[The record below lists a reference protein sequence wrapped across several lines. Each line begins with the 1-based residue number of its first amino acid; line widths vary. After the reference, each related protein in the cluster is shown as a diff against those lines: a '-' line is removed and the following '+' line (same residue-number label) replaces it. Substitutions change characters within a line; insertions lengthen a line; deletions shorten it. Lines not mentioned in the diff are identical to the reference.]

1 MMYINNGRVI
11 FIIQRIGFPIQKN
24 AAFSAVNI
32 MDWAKWFEER
42 ANKYDTD
49 YQRVAYTSEKSMISR
64 FKICLSTIKIKEN
77 MNILDIGSGTG
88 NFLESVEKEFSNVNV
103 IGIDIAI
110 NMLII
115 SRQKD
120 TNADF
125 IKADVLKL
133 PLKDGSMDCITCME
147 VLSNF
152 NGSEEMALR
161 EIVRVLAPN
170 GQVFLTAIDKNY
182 SGNHIYEES
191 PDDEA
196 RLNQKLYVPEELGDV
211 LRSMD
216 IKNVRISSF
225 SSVEG
230 IPVPL
235 HQWDKFFIYGI
246 K

>member
-1 MMYINNGRVI
+1 
-11 FIIQRIGFPIQKN
+11 
-24 AAFSAVNI
+24 

-42 ANKYDTD
+42 ANKFDAD
-49 YQRVAYTSEKSMISR
+49 YQRVAYTSEASMISR
-64 FKICLSTIKIKEN
+64 FKICLSTIKIKDN

-88 NFLESVEKEFSNVNV
+88 NFLEFVEKEFGNVNI

-110 NMLII
+110 NMLNI

-125 IKADVLKL
+125 IKGDVLKL
-133 PLKDGSMDCITCME
+133 PFKNGSMDCITCLE

-152 NGSEEMALR
+152 DGSEEMALR
-161 EIVRVLAPN
+161 EIVRILAPN
-170 GQVFLTAIDKNY
+170 GQVFLTAIDSNY
-182 SGNHIYEES
+182 SGDHTYEKS

-196 RLNQKLYVPEELGDV
+196 RLNQKLYVPEELRET
-211 LRSMD
+211 LSSLD
-216 IKNVRISSF
+216 IRNIRISSF

-230 IPVPL
+230 IPLPL